1 MNLLEALKS
10 IKIWQ
15 IVGLVA
21 VVALAA
27 TGTYVGFTM
36 ATAEETLDL
45 GEDQRLVSV
54 QRGDL
59 VNEVSVNGSLV
70 YANSDTL
77 SFGADG
83 TVADVVVEEGQRVQ
97 AGEVLARLDSETIA
111 ELERKIVQAEGTLRD
126 AVEALAEA
134 RNPYSDVDLARA
146 EADIADALVAKKA
159 AEDAL
164 AELQT
169 TDPQAVARA
178 RAAVA
183 DATIAKRAAEVAL
196 AELQAADP
204 QAVAR
209 ARSKVADALVA
220 KRAAEDGLEAL
231 TPTPRQI
238 AEAEKAITTAEA
250 AVRDAEESLD
260 DLLAPPSSD
269 MLARAEDTI
278 TKAKRTLQD
287 AQDALAELLD
297 PSDDNIAAAKAAI
310 TRAKEE
316 LDDAQI
322 ALDEMLGDPDEDLLA
337 RAMSDL
343 ESAQVALNEA
353 ELDKTLAGGDWGGS
367 LEASRDAVDT
377 GADEYAAAFSEWLGS
392 TPIGEELM
400 MNPES
405 ILAAWGADIEA
416 LFSPT
421 ARSIRPD
428 LYFAKGSGDDPE
440 TRWDESVIY
449 FWLHF
454 YPQDVMVT
462 CEDDEPVRT
471 LCIMRDFD
479 ETWNSL
485 TAARD
490 SLETLQLEAERALS
504 QRDTAVKRAE
514 ETVADS
520 EQKIL
525 DLQEKPDPLALEAAG
540 RRRETATHA
549 LQDAETALAKLLNPS
564 GLEVEEHERR
574 VDVAAA
580 ALDVA
585 EAELADLKSDPDD
598 GDVSMARAQLALAKA
613 SLEEDESDL
622 ADLRAGASQIDLG
635 AARAQV
641 ALATANLESAEADVA
656 DLLAG
661 PDPVDVD
668 ASRKKVALATANL
681 ESAEA
686 DVADLLAGPD
696 PVDVDANRKKVAL
709 ATANV
714 ADLYENL
721 AEIRA
726 GADQLVVSLREGDAA
741 AARSARDA
749 LHEQLAQSVITA
761 PWNGIVTS
769 VKVEEG
775 QDVKLGAAAIE
786 IVDPTTVEIAGTIDE
801 VDILFVKEGAETTIT
816 LDALP
821 GQTLSG
827 TVSEIGAQT
836 TSRQGG
842 QFDPFSPQTSS
853 VLYPITIQAQQP
865 RGIELPEGLTALA
878 SLVIEE
884 DLNVLLV
891 PIDALFGTFD
901 RPAVKVMKD
910 GVLEEREITIGNAD
924 DFWAVVESGISEGE
938 MVVLETRPEG
948 DGFGPFGRF
957 RGVRRVTRVVR

>member
-15 IVGLVA
+15 IVVLVA

-27 TGTYVGFTM
+27 GGTYFGFTM
-36 ATAEETLDL
+36 VTSEETSDL
-45 GEDQRLVSV
+45 GEDQRLVAV
-54 QRGDL
+54 ERGDL
-59 VNEVSVNGSLV
+59 VNQISVNGSLV
-70 YANSDTL
+70 YANRDSL
-77 SFGADG
+77 SFGTDG
-83 TVADVVVEEGQRVQ
+83 TVANVSVEEGQRVQ
-97 AGEVLARLDSETIA
+97 AGAVLARLDSETIA
-111 ELERKIVQAEGTLRD
+111 VLERKVVQAEGTLRD
-126 AVEALAEA
+126 AEEALAEA
-134 RNPYSDVDLARA
+134 RNPYKAVDLARA

-159 AEDAL
+159 AEDDL
-164 AELQT
+164 AELQA

-178 RAAVA
+178 RASVA
-183 DATIAKRAAEVAL
+183 DALIAKRAAEDAL
-196 AELQAADP
+196 VELQTTDP
-204 QAVAR
+204 QVVAR
-209 ARSKVADALVA
+209 ARADIADALIA
-220 KRAAEDGLEAL
+220 KRAAEDALAAL
-231 TPTPRQI
+231 TPTARQI
-238 AEAEKAITTAEA
+238 AEGEKAVTTAEES
-250 AVRDAEESLD
+250 VRNAEESLG
-260 DLLAPPSSD
+260 DLLAPPAEI
-269 MLARAEDTI
+269 LFAKAENTVTAAR
-278 TKAKRTLQD
+278 RTLQD
-287 AQDALAELLD
+287 TQDALAELLD
-297 PSDDNIAAAKAAI
+297 PSDDNVAAARAAI
-310 TRAKEE
+310 TGAKEE
-316 LDDAQI
+316 MDDAKT
-322 ALDEMLGDPDEDLLA
+322 ALDELLGGPDEDLLA
-337 RAMSDL
+337 EATSDL
-343 ESAQVALNEA
+343 ESTEVSLNEA
-353 ELDKTLAGGDWGGS
+353 QLDRTLAGNDWDDR
-367 LEASRDAVDT
+367 LETGRDAVDT
-377 GADEYAAAFSEWLGS
+377 AAEEYAAAFSEWLGS
-392 TPIGEELM
+392 TPTGEELM
-400 MNPES
+400 MAPEA
-405 ILAAWGADIEA
+405 ILAAWGADIGA
-416 LFSPT
+416 LFAPT

-428 LYFAKGSGDDPE
+428 LYFARGSGDDPE
-440 TRWDESVIY
+440 TRWDESVVY

-454 YPQDVMVT
+454 YPQDIMVT
-462 CEDDEPVRT
+462 CEEGEPART
-471 LCIMRDFD
+471 PCIMRDLD
-479 ETWNSL
+479 ETWSSL
-485 TAARD
+485 ETARD
-490 SLETLQLEAERALS
+490 NLGTLQLEAERALL

-514 ETVADS
+514 ETVADA

-525 DLQEKPDPLALEAAG
+525 DLQEEPDPLAVEVA
-540 RRRETATHA
+540 RRRIETATYD
-549 LQDAETALAKLLNPS
+549 LQDAEAALVELLSPS
-564 GLEVEEHERR
+564 DLDVEEQRR
-574 VDVAAA
+574 QVDVAAA

-585 EAELADLKSDPDD
+585 EAELADLKPGADD
-598 GDVSMARAQLALAKA
+598 GQVAAARAQLTLAKA
-613 SLEEDESDL
+613 NLEEAVSDL
-622 ADLRAGASQIDLG
+622 ADLRAGPSQSDVD
-635 AARAQV
+635 A
-641 ALATANLESAEADVA
+641 ALAKVDLAAANFDSAEAA
-656 DLLAG
+656 LAELLAG
-661 PDPVDVD
+661 ADPLDLE
-668 ASRKKVALATANL
+668 ASRKKVELAAANVA
-681 ESAEA
+681 SAESDLA
-686 DVADLLAGPD
+686 ELLADAD
-696 PVDVDANRKKVAL
+696 PLDVDANRKKVAL

-714 ADLYENL
+714 ADLYKNL

>member
-1 MNLLEALKS
+1 MNLLEALKG
-10 IKIWQ
+10 IKVWQ
-15 IVGLVA
+15 IVVLIA

-27 TGTYVGFTM
+27 AGTYVGYTM

-45 GEDQRLVSV
+45 GEDRRLVSV

-77 SFGADG
+77 SFGTDG

-97 AGEVLARLDSETIA
+97 AGEALARLDSETIA
-111 ELERKIVQAEGTLRD
+111 ELERKIVQAEGALRD
-126 AVEALAEA
+126 AEEALAEA
-134 RNPYSDVDLARA
+134 RDPYSDVDLARA
-146 EADIADALVAKKA
+146 EADIADALVAKRA
-159 AEDAL
+159 VEDAL
-164 AELQT
+164 ADLQT
-169 TDPQAVARA
+169 ADPQAVARA
-178 RAAVA
+178 RAAVS
-183 DATIAKRAAEVAL
+183 DALIAKMAAEDEL
-196 AELQAADP
+196 ADLQTAGP

-250 AVRDAEESLD
+250 AVRDAEESLG

-287 AQDALAELLD
+287 AQDALAELLE
-297 PSDDNIAAAKAAI
+297 PSEGKVAAAEAAI
-310 TRAKEE
+310 TRAEEE
-316 LDDAQI
+316 LENANT
-322 ALDEMLGDPDEDLLA
+322 ALDELLTTPDEDLLA
-337 RAMSDL
+337 DAMSDL
-343 ESAQVALNEA
+343 ESARVSLNEA
-353 ELDKTLAGGDWGGS
+353 QLDLTLAGSDWDGK
-367 LEASRDAVDT
+367 LETARDAVDT
-377 GADEYAAAFSEWLGS
+377 AAEGYAAAFSEWLGS
-392 TPIGEELM
+392 TPTGEELAM
-400 MNPES
+400 DPEA

-454 YPQDVMVT
+454 FPQDIMVT
-462 CEDDEPVRT
+462 CEDDEPSRT
-471 LCIMRDFD
+471 PCIMRDFD

-490 SLETLQLEAERALS
+490 SLATLELEAERALS

-514 ETVADS
+514 ETVADA
-520 EQKIL
+520 EQKIF

-549 LQDAETALAKLLNPS
+549 LQDAESALAELLSPS
-564 GLEVEEHERR
+564 DLEVEEHERR

-598 GDVSMARAQLALAKA
+598 GDMSTARAQLALAKA
-613 SLEEDESDL
+613 NLEEGEFDL
-622 ADLRAGASQIDLG
+622 AELRAGPSQIDLD

-641 ALATANLESAEADVA
+641 ELATANLESAEAEIAALQAPDEADLDAARAQIELAAANLESAEADLA

-661 PDPVDVD
+661 PDPLDVG
-668 ASRKKVALATANL
+668 AS
-681 ESAEA
+681 
-686 DVADLLAGPD
+686 
-696 PVDVDANRKKVAL
+696 RKKVAL

-714 ADLYENL
+714 ADLNEKL
-721 AEIRA
+721 AEIRS
-726 GADQLVVSLREGDAA
+726 GADPLVVSLRGGDVAA
-741 AARSARDA
+741 AKSALDA

-775 QDVKLGAAAIE
+775 QDVKLGAAAVE
-786 IVDPTTVEIAGTIDE
+786 MVDPTTVEVAGTIDE
-801 VDILFVKEGAETTIT
+801 IDILFVKEGAEAAIT

-884 DLNVLLV
+884 DLNVLRV

-901 RPAVKVMKD
+901 QPVLKVMTD
-910 GVLEEREITIGNAD
+910 GVLEDRKIEIGNTD
-924 DFWAVVESGISEGE
+924 DFWAVVESGVSEGE

-948 DGFGPFGRF
+948 GGFDFGRF
-957 RGVRRVTRVVR
+957 GGGRVIRR